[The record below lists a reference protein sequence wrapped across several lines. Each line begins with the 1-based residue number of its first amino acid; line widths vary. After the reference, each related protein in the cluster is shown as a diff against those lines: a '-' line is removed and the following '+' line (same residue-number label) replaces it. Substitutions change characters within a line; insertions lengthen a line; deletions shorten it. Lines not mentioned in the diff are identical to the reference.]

1 MTTFVLKAADLT
13 PDGFPALVAALE
25 PPDTSAI
32 PHRVWMEAADG
43 WTLDWWSGPEG
54 NIHWCGAGREP
65 EEECARAALARSTA
79 GRLFTPGGE
88 LRWRVVPALG
98 ESCWRT
104 VFLGSSDWVGATL
117 EDHSKS
123 LEGLHPT
130 RGRFFLWG
138 RQTEHTPGEW
148 IELRIPHR
156 FRYPVDGGG
165 GSVQGNSVQVEVEQW
180 RDEVG
185 ELHFFRLCDLVAA
198 EEPSNA

>member
-13 PDGFPALVAALE
+13 PDGFLDLVATLE
-25 PPDTSAI
+25 PPTTRASAR
-32 PHRVWMEAADG
+32 RVWMEAADG
-43 WTLDWWSGPEG
+43 WTLDWWSGPDR
-54 NIHWCGAGREP
+54 NIDWCGVGREP
-65 EEECARAALARSTA
+65 VEVRARACLARTTA
-79 GRLFTPGGE
+79 GRLFASDGE

-104 VFLGSSDWVGATL
+104 VFLGGADWVGAGL
-117 EDHSKS
+117 VDHS
-123 LEGLHPT
+123 EGLNGLCPSRNH
-130 RGRFFLWG
+130 FFLWG

-165 GSVQGNSVQVEVEQW
+165 GRVRSNVQVEVEQW

-185 ELHFFRLCDLVAA
+185 ELHFFRLCDLVPA
-198 EEPSNA
+198 EERSDA